1 MKALEKWTEVPRP
14 VKLFLLK
21 AIALFVLWKGLYLL
35 VLLPGR
41 VLDKPLTYAV
51 GVSTAATLNVISP
64 PGDYSAREG
73 LNPKQVGNTIVQEDV
88 MQIFLSQQR
97 LLSIGDPCNGLEIL
111 VLYAGLILCL
121 PGSAYKKAMFLVL
134 GMVCIEVLNVIRCAA
149 LVLIY
154 IHRPEYLDFSHHYLF
169 TFLVYAFIFW
179 LWFRF
184 TKGLGFAKK
193 LPLHAS
199 GG

>member
-1 MKALEKWTEVPRP
+1 MKALEKWTEAPRP

-41 VLDKPLTYAV
+41 VLDKPLTHAV
-51 GVSTAATLNVISP
+51 GVCTARTLNVVSRP
-64 PGDYSAREG
+64 SEYSAREG
-73 LNPKQVGNTIVQEDV
+73 FNPKQVGSAIVQEDV
-88 MQIFLSQQR
+88 MQIFLSHQR
-97 LLSIGDPCNGLEIL
+97 LLSIGDPCNGLELL
-111 VLYAGLILCL
+111 VLYAGLIFCL
-121 PGSAYKKAMFLVL
+121 PGRAYKKAVFLVL
-134 GMVCIEVLNVIRCAA
+134 GMVCIELLNVIRCTA

-184 TKGLGFAKK
+184 SKDLGFTKK
-193 LPLHAS
+193 QELHVS